1 MNAVIHANIVLPDR
15 ILPDASILFDEKIF
29 AIEPG
34 NLVPEGTSILDAQG
48 GYVTPGLIDTHIHGF
63 GGADASDGSTEGLL
77 KMASLLPQ
85 YGVTCFFPTTMTVSR
100 TELDRAF
107 SSIREAMKET
117 AKPGSATALIAGCH
131 AEGPFISP
139 SKCGAQDPACAISPE
154 LNLIEPYLDVIR
166 ILTLAPELEG
176 AEKLIRTL
184 REKTDLLISVGHT
197 SGGYDEAAN
206 AYRAGATRVTHL
218 FNAMTPLTHRAPGT
232 VGAALS
238 LPFFTELIA
247 DNIHVSPVLYPI
259 LDRLKEDK
267 LILITDCT
275 RAGGLPDGRYTLGGQ
290 EFIKRDGACRL
301 ENGTLAGSVLT
312 MDRAVRDLF
321 EAGIPLNRA
330 VSAATLSAAR
340 SARLENTGLI
350 REGFRADLVV
360 WDRELHV
367 KHTLR
372 EGRSI
377 FSAE

>member
-15 ILPDASILFDEKIF
+15 ILPDASILFDETIS
-29 AIEPG
+29 AIQTG
-34 NLVPEGTSILDAQG
+34 DRVPEGAFVLDARG

-63 GGADASDGSTEGLL
+63 GGSDASDGSTEGLL
-77 KMASLLPQ
+77 KMASLLPR

-100 TELDRAF
+100 TELKQAF
-107 SSIREAMKET
+107 SCIREAMEET
-117 AKPGSATALIAGCH
+117 AKPGSPTALIAGCH

-139 SKCGAQDPACAISPE
+139 AKCGAQDPACAILPE
-154 LNLIEPYLDVIR
+154 FELLEPYQDVIR

-176 AEKLIRTL
+176 TEKLIHTL
-184 REKTDLLISVGHT
+184 REKTDLLISIGHT
-197 SGGYDEAAN
+197 SGGYNEAAS
-206 AYRAGATRVTHL
+206 AYRVGATRVTHL
-218 FNAMTPLTHRAPGT
+218 FNAMTALTHRAPGT

-247 DNIHVSPVLYPI
+247 DNIHVSPALYPI
-259 LDRLKEDK
+259 LDKVKDEK
-267 LILITDCT
+267 LVLITDCT

-330 VSAATLSAAR
+330 VNAATLNAAR
-340 SARLENTGLI
+340 SAALKNTGMI

-372 EGRSI
+372 QGRSI
-377 FSAE
+377 FTAE